1 MTLLTRLFGLIPLS
15 IGALLGY
22 GIYLFVLN
30 TYILLNWVSEC
41 IDAPESLAII
51 LTVLI
56 IIVLLNMFIIAIGL
70 AVHLILIGLS
80 IIINRNY

>member
-41 IDAPESLAII
+41 INTPDALAV
-51 LTVLI
+51 VLI
-56 IIVLLNMFIIAIGL
+56 TISLLGVFIVAIRLALYLTFIGL
-70 AVHLILIGLS
+70 AMLF
-80 IIINRNY
+80 NQDY

>member
-1 MTLLTRLFGLIPLS
+1 MTSLTRLLGLIPLS

-30 TYILLNWVSEC
+30 VYILLNWVSEC
-41 IDAPESLAII
+41 INAPDALAII

-56 IIVLLNMFIIAIGL
+56 TISLLGVFIFVIGLVLYLTFIGL
-70 AVHLILIGLS
+70 AILF
-80 IIINRNY
+80 N